1 MNLVSGIVLNS
12 LSSILSYNNFNFKQM
27 LAEDTGCDVDN
38 KSKPQ
43 WHEPTFTKQFI
54 YFIIILSMNIGLVEM
69 KQIIK
74 YFSIICFQSHNFNNY
89 EHNRAYGVDR
99 CKWSAP

>member
-1 MNLVSGIVLNS
+1 MISLITLVLGIVLNS

-27 LAEDTGCDVDN
+27 LAEDTGCSSDVDDE
-38 KSKPQ
+38 SKPQ

-69 KQIIK
+69 TQIIK
-74 YFSIICFQSHNFNNY
+74 YFSIICFQSHNF
-89 EHNRAYGVDR
+89 HH
-99 CKWSAP
+99 